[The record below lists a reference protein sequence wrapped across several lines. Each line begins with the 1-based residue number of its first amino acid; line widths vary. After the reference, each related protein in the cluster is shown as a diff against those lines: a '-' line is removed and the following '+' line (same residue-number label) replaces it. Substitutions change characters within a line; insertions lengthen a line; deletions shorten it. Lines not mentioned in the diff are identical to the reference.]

1 MSQIYVLML
10 KLGYEIK
17 LDKVQKNKIIINVEI
32 GVGQEHRSAGCQD
45 PQDFYC
51 PFDSMLLHGQN

>member
-1 MSQIYVLML
+1 ML